1 MSPYGCFQHAVCNGI
16 YSLPYCTPVLLS
28 AQIEPTE
35 LAIAA
40 DPTTK
45 EFRDLVKSHNA
56 AGFLPESIN
65 MLNEF
70 YQPFLQRFG
79 EIMGDPVKFTWRD
92 T

>member
-1 MSPYGCFQHAVCNGI
+1 MFRI
-16 YSLPYCTPVLLS
+16 TVLLS

-45 EFRDLVKSHNA
+45 EFRELVKGHNT
-56 AGFLPESIN
+56 AGFLPESIQ
-65 MLNEF
+65 MMNEF
-70 YQPFLQRFG
+70 YEPFLQRFG
-79 EIMGDPVKFTWRD
+79 EIMGDQNKWTWRD